1 MAGLSYYLRG
11 AGDDTAKK
19 TVVVRFRHNG
29 NFDRATEAKVAKKDF
44 DADAGLVKVKVDGAA
59 ELNKEINFVRS
70 RFLDVLSQIE
80 NGKLELNLDTFK
92 VKYLTLEKQLEVW
105 AKDSHKRNVQLS
117 YNAIADDLRLKIAR
131 LEGELDEARR
141 KLNDILYP
149 AGEREARI
157 LSNVFEAFLATK
169 RGKALSPA
177 TKKNYRVTKRLM
189 EREFPGIMV
198 QELTQQHLDDLGR
211 TLPGYRQPYSSL
223 GEHYIR
229 LKAVIRYFADEID
242 PTLDVRYLKKVKAE
256 PSINDKPV
264 IFLRPNELDALF
276 HAELPKARQRYI
288 RDLFLLSC
296 YTGLRHVD
304 LHFDE
309 DNITV
314 DEYIEVFAQKTKH
327 KFSVPYLSRAKEVMQ
342 RLKSSGYVYKPQLVG
357 NYTSE
362 VKEIC
367 SLLPIFAALKSVS
380 LVPGSA
386 KKERWQ
392 MITSKV
398 GRKTFINICML
409 TGVASDTVADWVGH
423 KDPTMI
429 HQHYKDHKAMSEQER
444 KKLEDSFKGIT
455 SSDPQP

>member
-29 NFDRATEAKVAKKDF
+29 NFERVTEAKVAKKDF

-59 ELNKEINFVRS
+59 ELNKKIDFVRS

-80 NGKLELNLDTFK
+80 NDKLELNLDTFK

-105 AKDSHKRNVQLS
+105 AKDSHKHKVQLS
-117 YNAIADDLRLKIAR
+117 HNAIADDLRLKIAR
-131 LEGELDEARR
+131 LEGKLEKARR
-141 KLNDILYP
+141 KLNDVLYP
-149 AGEREARI
+149 AGEREARK
-157 LSNVFEAFLATK
+157 LFNVFEAFLATK
-169 RGKALSPA
+169 RGKALSVA
-177 TKKNYRVTKRLM
+177 TKKNYQVTKRLV
-189 EREFPGIMV
+189 EREYPGIMV
-198 QELTQQHLDDLGR
+198 QELTQQHLDDLGER
-211 TLPGYRQPYSSL
+211 YLGTDNRNSSL

-256 PSINDKPV
+256 PAINDKPV

-276 HAELPKARQRYI
+276 YAELPDARQRYI

-309 DNITV
+309 ENVTV
-314 DEYIEVFAQKTKH
+314 DDYIEVFAQKTRH
-327 KFSVPYLSRAKEVMQ
+327 KFSVPYLSRAKEVME
-342 RLKSSGYVYKPQLVG
+342 RLKFSDYVYKPQLVG
-357 NYTSE
+357 NYNTE

-367 SLLPIFAALKSVS
+367 ALLPIFQGKKSVS
-380 LVPGSA
+380 LVPGSE
-386 KKERWQ
+386 KKAHWK

-444 KKLEDSFKGIT
+444 KKLEDSFKDIT
-455 SSDPQP
+455 SPDPQA